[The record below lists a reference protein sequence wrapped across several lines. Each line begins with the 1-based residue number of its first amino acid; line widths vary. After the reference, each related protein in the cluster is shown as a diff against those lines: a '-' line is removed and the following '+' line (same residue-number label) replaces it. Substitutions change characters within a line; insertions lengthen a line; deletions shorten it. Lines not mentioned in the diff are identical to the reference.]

1 MPVQQ
6 AHWKW
11 GTNNPVLVHS
21 IFDYWFEQIKLPQFD
36 QWVSSTNIGLISRR
50 YRATHRGELLRYL
63 GVRLASVLERRRG
76 GIDSYFETRVGS
88 SKDTIFEGGDY
99 ENRFGM
105 SKTRFRELTTNL
117 RFAAPAPNTV
127 DQV

>member
-1 MPVQQ
+1 M
-6 AHWKW
+6 
-11 GTNNPVLVHS
+11 
-21 IFDYWFEQIKLPQFD
+21 
-36 QWVSSTNIGLISRR
+36 
-50 YRATHRGELLRYL
+50 LRYL

>member
-1 MPVQQ
+1 M
-6 AHWKW
+6 
-11 GTNNPVLVHS
+11 
-21 IFDYWFEQIKLPQFD
+21 
-36 QWVSSTNIGLISRR
+36 
-50 YRATHRGELLRYL
+50 LRYL

-76 GIDSYFETRVGS
+76 GIDSYFETRVAC

-99 ENRFGM
+99 ENRFEM
-105 SKTRFRELTTNL
+105 FKTRFRELTTNL